1 MRIVLIA
8 ATFIITLALSLFH
21 WAGLIAG
28 GLIAGYF
35 SRSLKEAVGAG
46 FLLGVFVFL
55 AFIVSLSAS
64 GILDKFIAL
73 SPLPYVSLILTLV
86 LAVVSAAITN
96 FFSPYALKQS

>member
-21 WAGLIAG
+21 WAGLIVG

-35 SRSLKEAVGAG
+35 SRSLKEAVGVG